1 METKW
6 LEDFLCL
13 AKAGSFSKAAEQRN
27 VTQPAFSRRIKA
39 LESWLGAG
47 LIDRANYPVTLTSEG
62 FAFKSVAENV
72 LKQLYGSREKFQNQ
86 WRCTDIDISFASLD
100 SLSTSFFPSWLK
112 HLEKNGS
119 VPATQLLQNS
129 LKECVGYLERDNC
142 DFVLCYN
149 HDWAKNPLEHNDY
162 VSVVLAQEKLVP
174 ICLADHQQSK
184 NFSLQGTMENPLP
197 LLAYSPDCFLGQIME
212 VAMDKLNKKHALK
225 IVYENST
232 ATSLKVMVEHGY
244 GIAWIPERLIAR
256 EIANKEVSIISDF
269 DWIPSLEIRLYRPKR
284 KKRKIVEEF
293 WSQILAEK
301 GSQKKIRPYAYTQG
315 ISAETAI

>member
-13 AKAGSFSKAAEQRN
+13 AKAGSFSKAAEQRD
-27 VTQPAFSRRIKA
+27 VTQPAFSRRIKS
-39 LESWLGAG
+39 LEAWLGTD

-62 FAFKSVAENV
+62 MAFKSVAENV
-72 LKQLYGSREKFQNQ
+72 LQQLHGARENFQNQ

-112 HLEKNGS
+112 HLEKNGPL
-119 VPATQLLQNS
+119 PATQLFQNS

-149 HDWAKNPLEHNDY
+149 HDWAKNPLEHNNY
-162 VSVVLAQEKLVP
+162 VSIVLAQEKLIP
-174 ICLADHQQSK
+174 ICLSNTQNSTP
-184 NFSLQGTMENPLP
+184 FLQKGTIENPLP
-197 LLAYSPDCFLGQIME
+197 LLAYSPDCFLGQVME
-212 VAMDKLNKKHALK
+212 TAMDRLNKKHALK

-244 GIAWIPERLIAR
+244 GIAWIPERLIAK
-256 EIANKEVSIISDF
+256 EIANKELLIITDF
-269 DWIPSLEIRLYRPKR
+269 DWIPPLEVRLYRAKRTKR
-284 KKRKIVEEF
+284 KVVEDF
-293 WSQILAEK
+293 WGQILQEK
-301 GSQKKIRPYAYTQG
+301 RTLEKSHSYAC
-315 ISAETAI
+315 

>member
-13 AKAGSFSKAAEQRN
+13 AKVGSFSKAAEQRN
-27 VTQPAFSRRIKA
+27 VTQPAFSRRIKS
-39 LESWLGAG
+39 LEAWLGTE
-47 LIDRANYPVTLTSEG
+47 LIDRANYPVTLTTEG
-62 FAFKSVAENV
+62 VAFKSVAENV
-72 LKQLYGSREKFQNQ
+72 LLQLNNSREKFQNQ

-112 HLEKNGS
+112 HLKKNGS
-119 VPATQLLQNS
+119 LPATQLLQNS

-149 HDWAKNPLEHNDY
+149 HDWARNPLEHNDY
-162 VSVVLAQEKLVP
+162 ISTVLAQEKLVP
-174 ICLADHQQSK
+174 ICLTNRQNSVPFTQK
-184 NFSLQGTMENPLP
+184 GTMENPLP

-244 GIAWIPERLIAR
+244 GIAWIPERLIAK
-256 EIANKEVSIISDF
+256 EIANKELSIISDF
-269 DWIPSLEIRLYRPKR
+269 DWIPHLEIRLYRAKRTKR
-284 KKRKIVEEF
+284 KAVEDF
-293 WSQILAEK
+293 WNQILTEK
-301 GSQKKIRPYAYTQG
+301 NNKKKNKLRVTQH
-315 ISAETAI
+315 IAAATAI